1 MRILFSSFN
10 FVLTLIVG
18 AIAFAATAIE
28 FPTLMRQLIEWAQG
42 LPPYLSQV
50 GLSDNYLVWTDILL
64 SGDKLV
70 LLGFVLVTRIV
81 FAILG
86 MVFGPLFG
94 FGSAHASNDSEFN
107 QWGRGA

>member
-1 MRILFSSFN
+1 MGILFSSFT

-28 FPTLMRQLIEWAQG
+28 FPTIMRQLIEWAQQ

-50 GLSDNYLVWTDILL
+50 GISDNYLVWTDILL

-81 FAILG
+81 FALIG
-86 MVFGPLFG
+86 MIFGPLFG
-94 FGSAHASNDSEFN
+94 IGPAHAGSDSAFN
-107 QWGRGA
+107 RWG

>member
-1 MRILFSSFN
+1 MRILFSSFT
-10 FVLTLIVG
+10 FVFTLIVG

-28 FPTLMRQLIEWAQG
+28 FPTLMRQLIEWAQQ

-70 LLGFVLVTRIV
+70 LLGFVLVTRII

-94 FGSAHASNDSEFN
+94 IGPAHAATSDFN
-107 QWGRGA
+107 KWGREA